1 MLPSS
6 ENFQIILIKNI
17 LSERNNIRT
26 NYFLFH
32 SRFAFLA
39 FGGDGSKKE
48 NEKIMKNKLED
59 SQDFSDH
66 LSDKGHHNFDEG
78 DGNNQ
83 PISIVSSNVL
93 GTSKFLA
100 NS

>member
-1 MLPSS
+1 
-6 ENFQIILIKNI
+6 LIKNI
-17 LSERNNIRT
+17 LSERNNFRT

-39 FGGDGSKKE
+39 FVEDEGEKE
-48 NEKIMKNKLED
+48 NEKISKSESED

-66 LSDKGHHNFDEG
+66 LSNK
-78 DGNNQ
+78 GNNDMDEDYGDDQ
-83 PISIVSSNVL
+83 PINTVSSNAL
-93 GTSKFLA
+93 GTGKFIA